1 MAVVGVCTKV
11 GEAPR
16 FSPSHTMSYV
26 QEENGPGP
34 TLACQ
39 TEAEVACCS
48 FLQAGRLPNQGPNGR
63 QLGAAPRML
72 EVTDCGTAVH
82 HARTCIKLPPPRA
95 QQQQQPQHH
104 HHHHCDHH
112 QPCEQRLGRQDRP
125 AGRAACKWAYSHYFP
140 EQPPTKTA
148 TRGPPNDAL
157 KLPCNRFQTAWA
169 GCFVRP
175 ASQPARKKQSLSG
188 CFDLRYSNLHK
199 IVR

>member
-1 MAVVGVCTKV
+1 MAVVGMCTKV

-72 EVTDCGTAVH
+72 EVTDCGTAVCTIPG
-82 HARTCIKLPPPRA
+82 HASSFHGRGPNNNN
-95 QQQQQPQHH
+95 QQQQHH
-104 HHHHCDHH
+104 HHHHYDHH

-175 ASQPARKKQSLSG
+175 ASQPASQEEAVPVGMFRSQ
-188 CFDLRYSNLHK
+188 
-199 IVR
+199 I